1 MRRRTLA
8 LATASGA
15 ALLAAAALPAT
26 AQPGAPRATP
36 TAPGAGLQEGSV
48 SAADLLAKLKGCSQ
62 LSNGKYRT
70 DEETSATVP
79 VCGKNGAVFWKADMD
94 VDCDGQTTSKCN
106 ADTDPWYQDD
116 TAFRQSNGKPLNAEK
131 LPYVVVPSSSGIW
144 NYASAGIKGGGVVA
158 VIYNN
163 QVEYAVVGDTG
174 PDKIIG
180 EASYAA
186 AKGLGINPD
195 PENGGAD
202 SGVTYVLFKNSKASP
217 IESHA
222 DAVSRGDALA
232 KKFLQDN

>member
-26 AQPGAPRATP
+26 AQPAAPHATP
-36 TAPGAGLQEGSV
+36 AAPGAGLQEGSV

-116 TAFRQSNGKPLNAEK
+116 TAFHQSNGKPLNAEK